1 MQIQPDAF
9 KDDILTQNAWVLVD
23 FSAPWCGLCRMVE
36 PLLHRLTE
44 EWAGNFTVVR
54 LNVDDQWQLARRFAV
69 AALPTLI
76 LFHHGI
82 EVGRCSDFRDRDDL
96 LRRCEALMQQQV
108 QLVQQQLHSVKD
120 LADGDIASADSDPH
134 SF

>member
-1 MQIQPDAF
+1 
-9 KDDILTQNAWVLVD
+9 
-23 FSAPWCGLCRMVE
+23 MVE

-76 LFHHGI
+76 LFHQGI
-82 EVGRCSDFRDRDDL
+82 EVARCSHFRDRDDL
-96 LRRCEALMQQQV
+96 LRRCEELMQQQV
-108 QLVQQQLHSVKD
+108 RLVQQQQHSAKVD
-120 LADGDIASADSDPH
+120 NPTASADRDPH
-134 SF
+134 GF